1 MERTFCLVKPD
12 GVQRGIVGEVLRR
25 FESRGLKLVGLKM
38 VHISRAIAE
47 EYYAEHRGK
56 PFFPG
61 LVDYVTSGPAV
72 AMLWEGENA
81 VVVVRKTMGATDPA
95 KAEPGTIRADFGLT
109 ISRNVVHGSDSIE
122 SANREAALFFKP
134 DEILAYDRAHDAWI
148 QG

>member
-1 MERTFCLVKPD
+1 VKPD